1 MAELTSQEIIDQR
14 RSLVR
19 VIVTYGAAIFIFLIT
34 PILIGILIWR
44 EKHDQAIN
52 LFNIIVPIATG
63 VISFWFANRSGTK
76 KPD

>member
-1 MAELTSQEIIDQR
+1 VAELTSQEIIDQR

-19 VIVTYGAAIFIFLIT
+19 VIVTYGASTFIFLIT

-44 EKHDQAIN
+44 EKYDQAIN
-52 LFNIIVPIATG
+52 LFNIVVPIATG